1 MQFVLNH
8 WELFAA
14 LAIIIAL
21 LVITSGNSTGFGG
34 YQNTNPQNA
43 VLLINKGA
51 LVVDIRAA
59 EEANQGR
66 LINST
71 NIPMAELPARLGELG
86 KKKEKPVLLV
96 SSDGRGAASSAK
108 LLRANGFENI
118 HNLNGGIRGW
128 REAQLPLEKGG

>member
-43 VLLINKGA
+43 VLLINQGA
-51 LVVDIRAA
+51 LVLDIRAA

-66 LINST
+66 LLNST
-71 NIPMAELPARLGELG
+71 NIPMAELPARLVELG

-96 SSDGRGAASSAK
+96 SSDGRGTASSAK
-108 LLRANGFENI
+108 LLRANGFANI

-128 REAQLPLEKGG
+128 REAQLPLDKGG